1 MRKQVLTKFLNTG
14 ESQKLILAKYL
25 IRFIRKN
32 KSLREAFIWSIREN
46 KYSQS
51 AKYQNAQSFH
61 YGVYKKRKKFACF
74 CFCGKLI
81 FVLASGMILLVKKNY
96 NLI

>member
-32 KSLREAFIWSIREN
+32 KSLREAFIGSIREN

-51 AKYQNAQSFH
+51 AKYHNAQSFH
-61 YGVYKKRKKFACF
+61 YGVYKKGR
-74 CFCGKLI
+74 
-81 FVLASGMILLVKKNY
+81 SLLVFAFVE
-96 NLI
+96 NLYLF